1 MKKKLKHKHHGFTL
15 VELIVVAGII
25 TLLATLSVV
34 GISKARMQAR
44 DVART
49 EKARSVVLALESY
62 YNKHNSYPAIIT
74 PGQKFT
80 DSDGILYINEV
91 PSNPRPQ
98 TDGFCPDK
106 NFHYEAINGNSNYIL
121 TFCLGTDKGSLKKGL
136 NYYQNG
142 SLSGCGTLL
151 SDRDGYTYNT
161 VQIGGQCWMADNL
174 KTRTKPNGTALTNLA
189 EDSERDC
196 SNTLG
201 NHGTETDCAAGNA
214 LYTWAAAMNDSTGE
228 GAQGLCPDGWHIPSD
243 GDWYDLE
250 SFLKDTGQG
259 CVANRN
265 GDIPGSQCDSAGTKM
280 LSNGTSGFNT
290 IFSGLRATDP
300 LFTDNFIDF
309 DYASYFWSSTLAGS
323 DKIIRS
329 LNIDTPGIIRQTVT
343 DSSSLINNF
352 SVRCLKNY

>member
-49 EKARSVVLALESY
+49 EKTRSVVLALESY

-189 EDSERDC
+189 EESERDC
-196 SNTLG
+196 SNTTG
-201 NHGTETDCAAGNA
+201 IRGTESDCAAGNS
-214 LYTWAAAMNDSTGE
+214 LYTLAAAMDGSTTE
-228 GAQGLCPDGWHIPSD
+228 GTQGLCPDGWHIPSD
-243 GDWYDLE
+243 GDWHELE
-250 SFLKDTGQG
+250 LFLKDAGQG
-259 CVANRN
+259 CDPNRN
-265 GDIPGSQCDSAGTKM
+265 GDIGVDQCDNAGTKM
-280 LSNGTSGFNT
+280 LVGGSAGFKT
-290 IFSGLRATDP
+290 IFSGLRAVD
-300 LFTDNFIDF
+300 LMFSDNFVDF
-309 DYASYFWSSTLAGS
+309 DYSSFLWSSSSLSGEP
-323 DKIIRS
+323 IIRS
-329 LNIDTPGIIRQTVT
+329 LNVDTPGIIRQTVPT
-343 DSSSLINNF
+343 TPFLSL
-352 SVRCLKNY
+352 SVRCVKNY